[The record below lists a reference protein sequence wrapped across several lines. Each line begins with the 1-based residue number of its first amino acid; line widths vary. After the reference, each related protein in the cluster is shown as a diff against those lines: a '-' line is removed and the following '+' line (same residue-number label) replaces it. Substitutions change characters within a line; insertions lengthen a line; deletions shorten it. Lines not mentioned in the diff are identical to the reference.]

1 MEDPKDDTSKKTI
14 SHVYYKNKGNGEQ
27 QTIEFETSGLD
38 LKSEQD
44 EEVLKIISE
53 EFGNIG
59 EEENSKRENV
69 VKRTVVYTTSSSNG
83 GIDIDNQSIDIGE
96 ILGETGS
103 SGEMKSDSLDTESL
117 ANISSEKHRT
127 VTYEYHIEG
136 GEKSSTIVDTVA
148 QGEATSTIT
157 TTTTTVTKHIEMIQ
171 RDGKVY
177 RIERDADGNV
187 TEEEEVRVED
197 DGADGVVLSKP
208 SDESYNQHR
217 TEREIRQS
225 EYVKEQ
231 QGASIALT
239 QVSISILV

>member
-14 SHVYYKNKGNGEQ
+14 SHIYYKNKGNGEQ

-127 VTYEYHIEG
+127 VMYEYHI
-136 GEKSSTIVDTVA
+136 DTVA